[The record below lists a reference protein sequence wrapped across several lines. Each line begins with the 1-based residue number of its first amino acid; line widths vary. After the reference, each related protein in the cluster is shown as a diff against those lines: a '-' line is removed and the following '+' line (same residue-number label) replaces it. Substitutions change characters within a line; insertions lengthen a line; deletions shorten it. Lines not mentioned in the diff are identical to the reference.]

1 MTARAW
7 RCLMWWRRGRWR
19 RRRKLRLPPRHR
31 LRSPLSLSRTGPV
44 TAMSDMAVATGKW
57 YGLGAIFQDKDLEF
71 DTWSQIVQTEGGVAC
86 PVCGE
91 PLSSAPPSEAGSG
104 VTKFCRFAGDH
115 RFWAPDDVVVPRH
128 GVRMGRFG

>member
-1 MTARAW
+1 
-7 RCLMWWRRGRWR
+7 
-19 RRRKLRLPPRHR
+19 
-31 LRSPLSLSRTGPV
+31 
-44 TAMSDMAVATGKW
+44 MSDMAVATGKW

-71 DTWSQIVQTEGGVAC
+71 DTWAQIVQTEGGVAC

-91 PLSSAPPSEAGSG
+91 PLSSAPPTQAGSG